1 MASMICCFVFVIFVS
16 QTTASHFRGGII
28 TWRPDEYI
36 GNKIN
41 FNFRLGFRRS
51 SSNSYFCDSAMVAQQ
66 RIVGSGGVWSA
77 SHDRGHYGSRTV
89 ADTGYHCTDFSVSE
103 DWTQG
108 ENTFNYTF
116 PDDGPWL
123 VSYSGCCW
131 ISLANGSRS
140 WFLSTTVNLTRR
152 QDNGKI
158 NSSPISALSPI
169 VRHQQG
175 CSKTIFIPA
184 EDSDGDKVRCRWS
197 AGSQRECGG
206 VCQRFS
212 SSGTLD
218 EEKCTLRLHSNAALG
233 WHAVAITLEDFP
245 ASTTNFHTATPFS
258 HVSLQFLVHV
268 SSSSGPCNRAPLL
281 IGQSPNDGSCEEVP
295 DGGIFYSII
304 EAKHIDSS
312 RRIAE
317 IITVTPLY
325 MRLTNLLNYTDNV
338 GDNVYYK
345 NVSWSPKSSQKGRH
359 IFCFKA
365 IDYHG
370 VESDQR
376 CITILVGTSNTP
388 RPILS
393 TRTPLIPTLYWPWG
407 SKSVDFNI
415 TFDQQIK
422 RPRHSKFIRIIL
434 QGHVIYKLDTRSS
447 SDVSIDQNGFTLR
460 FSVPQVVMSMRGN
473 YSVTMDRGAVVGLG
487 CTSDGPPTPGIG
499 STTSWPFSVGV
510 CSQGTFIADGYNC
523 DDVDE
528 CSNPP
533 SIVSR
538 KKRNIWYWPYRSAT
552 PLLPGSSASIASAVS
567 VSGSCPYYMNGK
579 LNGRFTSPNYPSYYG
594 NYDRCSLLIEA
605 PHGHHIYL
613 QFRSFSLESGGAHCP
628 YDYVEIF
635 DGNSILSFKI
645 TRACGPQQ
653 NAPCEIYSSGRFLY
667 VKFSSDS
674 SGRFPG
680 FSAYYYA
687 LSNSQNVQ
695 QVMGPIVISSCN
707 SVTSPLISSTRGMT
721 PTLSLTQ
728 ASSAAITSAAS
739 LSGSSA
745 SIASAVSVS
754 GSCPYYMN
762 GKLNGRFTS
771 PNYPSYYGNY
781 DRCSLL
787 IEAPHGHHI
796 YLQFRSFSLE
806 SGGAHCPYDYVEI
819 FDGNSILSF
828 KITRACGPQQNAPCE
843 IYSSGRFLYVKFSS
857 DSSGRFPG
865 FSAYYYALSN
875 SQNVQQVM
883 GPIVISSCNSVTSP
897 LISST
902 RGMTPT
908 LSLTQGWMKY
918 SQNTTWCT
926 FAGRSLIS
934 SYVNIIQC
942 QRYCEARVGCNAIE
956 YWEGR
961 HGYSICHECTDTSKI
976 TPYNNENDSGY
987 PVYVWIKIGFTRPLP
1002 ASFAIQSTAAIY
1014 SPPNLLTS
1022 SPTASSAAITSAA
1035 SLSGWMKYSQNTTW
1049 CTFAGRSFISSYVN
1063 IIQCQRYCEA
1073 RVGCNAIEY
1082 WEGRERYCYECT
1094 DTSKITSYNNA
1105 YAWAYPVYVWI
1116 KIGFTRPLPAS
1127 FAIQSTA
1134 AIYSPPNLLPS
1145 SPTASSAAI
1154 TSAASLSG
1162 WMKYSQNTTWCTFA
1176 GRSFISSYVNII
1188 QCQRYCE
1195 ARVGCNAI
1203 EYWEGRERYCYEC
1216 TDTSKITS
1224 YNNAYAWAYPVY
1236 VWIKIGFTRPL
1247 PASFAIQS
1255 TAAIY
1260 SPPNLL
1266 TSSPTESLSRK
1277 SFTTTPLPAVSSA
1290 TYASPYLFKS
1300 SPTSEF
1306 LKESLKGSVDIQA
1319 STAMVIPTASRVPF
1333 VLHLPANCQHNC
1345 VNTWGSF
1352 YCRCRQGYKLQ
1363 ADGKTCED
1371 INECET
1377 QNGGCTHQCT
1387 NTPGSHYCKCREGT
1401 TMSIDNK
1408 TCHEPGINVRCT
1420 DNAMSI
1426 SLERKSFK
1434 GFNPNTLTLL
1444 YSSCRA
1450 SYNDTHITLRTS
1462 LNDCGTTHNESE
1474 DAITFYNEVRSVQF
1488 SPGTV
1493 ITREQN
1499 VSIPFY
1505 CSFGRK
1511 AIVRNPS
1518 FKTWKNYVTS
1528 AEGGYGNFTFT
1539 MDMFKTS
1546 NYYSPYGY
1554 NDYPITVNLQDRLFL
1569 QIAVKSHQSNLVV
1582 FVDTCRATP
1591 STDPYAVP
1599 QYIFIQRGC
1608 GLDSTLNY
1616 SYSINSKQRFSIQAF
1631 LFIQD
1636 HPVVHFHCEVL
1647 ACHRNTARSR
1657 CLQGCS
1663 RSRGRRDEDPGSES
1677 TQVYEMSSGP
1687 IKFQKTN
1694 PGKMDKSTDVQTN
1707 MGLVT
1712 GVAAAGGIFLFLAIA
1727 LAVAVVL
1734 VKKRFKGALAD
1745 RNRAYAMEQFSK
1757 YVKEEKDNDGFSQD
1771 DDVNESGEQ
1780 NFNKNAST

>member
-567 VSGSCPYYMNGK
+567 VS
-579 LNGRFTSPNYPSYYG
+579 
-594 NYDRCSLLIEA
+594 
-605 PHGHHIYL
+605 
-613 QFRSFSLESGGAHCP
+613 
-628 YDYVEIF
+628 
-635 DGNSILSFKI
+635 
-645 TRACGPQQ
+645 
-653 NAPCEIYSSGRFLY
+653 
-667 VKFSSDS
+667 
-674 SGRFPG
+674 
-680 FSAYYYA
+680 
-687 LSNSQNVQ
+687 
-695 QVMGPIVISSCN
+695 
-707 SVTSPLISSTRGMT
+707 
-721 PTLSLTQ
+721 
-728 ASSAAITSAAS
+728 
-739 LSGSSA
+739 
-745 SIASAVSVS
+745 
-754 GSCPYYMN
+754 
-762 GKLNGRFTS
+762 
-771 PNYPSYYGNY
+771 
-781 DRCSLL
+781 
-787 IEAPHGHHI
+787 
-796 YLQFRSFSLE
+796 
-806 SGGAHCPYDYVEI
+806 
-819 FDGNSILSF
+819 
-828 KITRACGPQQNAPCE
+828 
-843 IYSSGRFLYVKFSS
+843 
-857 DSSGRFPG
+857 
-865 FSAYYYALSN
+865 
-875 SQNVQQVM
+875 
-883 GPIVISSCNSVTSP
+883 
-897 LISST
+897 
-902 RGMTPT
+902 
-908 LSLTQGWMKY
+908 GWMKY

>member
-16 QTTASHFRGGII
+16 QTRASHFRGGII

-51 SSNSYFCDSAMVAQQ
+51 YSNSYFCDSAMVAQQ
-66 RIVGSGGVWSA
+66 SIVGGGEVWFA
-77 SHDRGHYGSRTV
+77 SHVRGYYGSRTV

-123 VSYSGCCW
+123 VSYSSCCW
-131 ISLANGSRS
+131 ISLANGGGS

-152 QDNGKI
+152 QDNGNI

-175 CSKTIFIPA
+175 CSKTILIPA

-206 VCQRFS
+206 VCHRFS

-218 EEKCTLRLHSNAALG
+218 EEKCTLRIHSNAALG

-295 DGGIFYSII
+295 VGGIFYSII
-304 EAKHIDSS
+304 EAKHVDSS

-325 MRLTNLLNYTDNV
+325 MKLTNLLNYTDNV

-365 IDYHG
+365 IDHYG
-370 VESDQR
+370 AESDQR

-538 KKRNIWYWPYRSAT
+538 KKRNIWYWPYLSAT
-552 PLLPGSSASIASAVS
+552 PLLPAIYSSPLFTEITPTPSSAQGSSASIASAVS

-579 LNGRFTSPNYPSYYG
+579 LNGRFTSPNFPSYYG
-594 NYDRCSLLIEA
+594 RNVRCSLLIEA

-613 QFRSFSLESGGAHCP
+613 QFRSFSLEFGAAHCP
-628 YDYVEIF
+628 YDYVDIF

-653 NAPCEIYSSGRFLY
+653 NVPCEIYSSGRFLY
-667 VKFSSDS
+667 VKFSSDGS
-674 SGRFPG
+674 QQYPG

-687 LSNSQNVQ
+687 LSNSQNVLQ
-695 QVMGPIVISSCN
+695 GMSPIVISSCN
-707 SVTSPLISSTRGMT
+707 SVSSPLISSTRGMT

-754 GSCPYYMN
+754 
-762 GKLNGRFTS
+762 
-771 PNYPSYYGNY
+771 
-781 DRCSLL
+781 
-787 IEAPHGHHI
+787 
-796 YLQFRSFSLE
+796 
-806 SGGAHCPYDYVEI
+806 V
-819 FDGNSILSF
+819 
-828 KITRACGPQQNAPCE
+828 
-843 IYSSGRFLYVKFSS
+843 
-857 DSSGRFPG
+857 
-865 FSAYYYALSN
+865 
-875 SQNVQQVM
+875 
-883 GPIVISSCNSVTSP
+883 
-897 LISST
+897 
-902 RGMTPT
+902 
-908 LSLTQGWMKY
+908 
-918 SQNTTWCT
+918 
-926 FAGRSLIS
+926 
-934 SYVNIIQC
+934 
-942 QRYCEARVGCNAIE
+942 
-956 YWEGR
+956 
-961 HGYSICHECTDTSKI
+961 
-976 TPYNNENDSGY
+976 
-987 PVYVWIKIGFTRPLP
+987 GFTP
-1002 ASFAIQSTAAIY
+1002 
-1014 SPPNLLTS
+1014 
-1022 SPTASSAAITSAA
+1022 
-1035 SLSGWMKYSQNTTW
+1035 
-1049 CTFAGRSFISSYVN
+1049 
-1063 IIQCQRYCEA
+1063 
-1073 RVGCNAIEY
+1073 
-1082 WEGRERYCYECT
+1082 
-1094 DTSKITSYNNA
+1094 
-1105 YAWAYPVYVWI
+1105 
-1116 KIGFTRPLPAS
+1116 
-1127 FAIQSTA
+1127 
-1134 AIYSPPNLLPS
+1134 
-1145 SPTASSAAI
+1145 
-1154 TSAASLSG
+1154 
-1162 WMKYSQNTTWCTFA
+1162 
-1176 GRSFISSYVNII
+1176 
-1188 QCQRYCE
+1188 
-1195 ARVGCNAI
+1195 
-1203 EYWEGRERYCYEC
+1203 
-1216 TDTSKITS
+1216 
-1224 YNNAYAWAYPVY
+1224 
-1236 VWIKIGFTRPL
+1236 PL

-1266 TSSPTESLSRK
+1266 TSSPTENLSRK

-1290 TYASPYLFKS
+1290 TYASPSLLKSSPTKNLSRKSFTTTPLPAVSSATYASPSLLKS
-1300 SPTSEF
+1300 SPTS
-1306 LKESLKGSVDIQA
+1306 SVDIQA

-1352 YCRCRQGYKLQ
+1352 YCRCQQGYKLQ

-1377 QNGGCTHQCT
+1377 KNGGCTHQCT

-1420 DNAMSI
+1420 DDAMSI

-1518 FKTWKNYVTS
+1518 FKPWKNYVTS
-1528 AEGGYGNFTFT
+1528 AE
-1539 MDMFKTS
+1539 
-1546 NYYSPYGY
+1546 
-1554 NDYPITVNLQDRLFL
+1554 
-1569 QIAVKSHQSNLVV
+1569 VKLVR
-1582 FVDTCRATP
+1582 TNKWM
-1591 STDPYAVP
+1591 
-1599 QYIFIQRGC
+1599 IQ
-1608 GLDSTLNY
+1608 
-1616 SYSINSKQRFSIQAF
+1616 
-1631 LFIQD
+1631 
-1636 HPVVHFHCEVL
+1636 
-1647 ACHRNTARSR
+1647 
-1657 CLQGCS
+1657 
-1663 RSRGRRDEDPGSES
+1663 
-1677 TQVYEMSSGP
+1677 QVEC
-1687 IKFQKTN
+1687 F
-1694 PGKMDKSTDVQTN
+1694 DL
-1707 MGLVT
+1707 LV
-1712 GVAAAGGIFLFLAIA
+1712 I
-1727 LAVAVVL
+1727 
-1734 VKKRFKGALAD
+1734 R
-1745 RNRAYAMEQFSK
+1745 
-1757 YVKEEKDNDGFSQD
+1757 
-1771 DDVNESGEQ
+1771 
-1780 NFNKNAST
+1780 